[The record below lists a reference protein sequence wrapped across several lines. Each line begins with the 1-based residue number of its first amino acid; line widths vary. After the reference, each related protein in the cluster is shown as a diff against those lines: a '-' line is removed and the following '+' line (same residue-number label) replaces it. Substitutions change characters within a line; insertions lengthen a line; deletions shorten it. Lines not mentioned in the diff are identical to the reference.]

1 MGRATLRGALS
12 PSLRPRQKRGFEDH
26 TESYQQGW
34 NQARGGAGAQR
45 SAPATRLRGTS
56 WQAGRQGAGSA
67 LPPMRPVILA
77 AKPSLAPPGELR
89 VNPRA
94 ECRQQFVA
102 IAGVAGSGAGWIPSK
117 ARARTKGARSRSP
130 PHVASRFLSPASL
143 RGSGSLIRSPSRRWR
158 LVTRETRRAAC
169 GCLGNLARAK
179 ERGARLQAQGAG
191 LWACAARP
199 ERRLESLR
207 DTCRQRRGD
216 ETARLGL
223 CFSFSFN

>member
-34 NQARGGAGAQR
+34 NQGPGRRRRPALRAFHSAARNELASRPSGCRLGF
-45 SAPATRLRGTS
+45 APDAPCDI
-56 WQAGRQGAGSA
+56 GSQA
-67 LPPMRPVILA
+67 LPRPTW
-77 AKPSLAPPGELR
+77 
-89 VNPRA
+89 RA
-94 ECRQQFVA
+94 ESESQGRVQAAVC
-102 IAGVAGSGAGWIPSK
+102 GHSGSGGERRRLDTLEGPRKDEGRAESLPS
-117 ARARTKGARSRSP
+117 ARSQ
-130 PHVASRFLSPASL
+130 RFLSPASL

>member
-34 NQARGGAGAQR
+34 NQGPRRRRRPALRACHSAARNELASRPSGCRLGF
-45 SAPATRLRGTS
+45 APDAPCDI
-56 WQAGRQGAGSA
+56 GSQA
-67 LPPMRPVILA
+67 LPRPTW
-77 AKPSLAPPGELR
+77 
-89 VNPRA
+89 RA
-94 ECRQQFVA
+94 ESESQGRVQAAVC
-102 IAGVAGSGAGWIPSK
+102 GHSGSGGERRRLDTLEGPRKDEGRAESLPS
-117 ARARTKGARSRSP
+117 ARSQ
-130 PHVASRFLSPASL
+130 RFLSPASL

-207 DTCRQRRGD
+207 DTCRQRRGN

>member
-34 NQARGGAGAQR
+34 NQGPRRRRRPALRAFHSAARNELASRPSGCRLGF
-45 SAPATRLRGTS
+45 APDAPCDI
-56 WQAGRQGAGSA
+56 GSQA
-67 LPPMRPVILA
+67 LPRPTW
-77 AKPSLAPPGELR
+77 
-89 VNPRA
+89 RA
-94 ECRQQFVA
+94 ESESQGRVQAAVC
-102 IAGVAGSGAGWIPSK
+102 GHSGSGGEWRRLDTLEGPRKDEGRAESLPS
-117 ARARTKGARSRSP
+117 ARSQ
-130 PHVASRFLSPASL
+130 RFLSPASL

>member
-1 MGRATLRGALS
+1 MARCPHLCDPDRRGGLKTTQKVTSRAGTR
-12 PSLRPRQKRGFEDH
+12 
-26 TESYQQGW
+26 
-34 NQARGGAGAQR
+34 ARGGAGAQR
-45 SAPATRLRGTS
+45 SAPSTRLRGTS

-94 ECRQQFVA
+94 VCRQQFVA

>member
-34 NQARGGAGAQR
+34 NQGPRRRRRPALRAFHSAARNELASRPSGCRLGF
-45 SAPATRLRGTS
+45 APDAPCDT
-56 WQAGRQGAGSA
+56 GSQA
-67 LPPMRPVILA
+67 LPRPTW
-77 AKPSLAPPGELR
+77 
-89 VNPRA
+89 RA
-94 ECRQQFVA
+94 ESESQGRVQAAVC
-102 IAGVAGSGAGWIPSK
+102 GHSGSGGEWRRLDTLEGPRKDEGRAESLPS
-117 ARARTKGARSRSP
+117 ARSQ
-130 PHVASRFLSPASL
+130 RFLSPASL